1 MRFNEKLQVL
11 VHNKWSRFGLVSV
24 AGLTL
29 VGATAVGVHA
39 SFAPTNQPVHHIAK
53 TQSSQGKIKASSH
66 IKQSSSTSATSV
78 SSSQATS
85 VSAPEPTSDAS
96 QATTATSVAESQ
108 PQPQTTPETTPVAEP
123 APETTPAPTPAPIA
137 DTSGFNMLGQHFP
150 IGLFAGTGHVPAD
163 GMVYRWASDS
173 RWFLI
178 EQAGQA
184 GQIVQGVGMGAPI
197 TVDGHTY
204 HVTDIQHGLANNGV
218 AGAYY
223 ASHINQHAI
232 GFQTCDSYGV
242 LSLWFAD

>member
-29 VGATAVGVHA
+29 VGATAVGAHA

-53 TQSSQGKIKASSH
+53 TKSSQVKIKASSH
-66 IKQSSSTSATSV
+66 IKHSSSTSATSV

-96 QATTATSVAESQ
+96 QVTTATSVAESQ
-108 PQPQTTPETTPVAEP
+108 PQATPDTTPVAEP
-123 APETTPAPTPAPIA
+123 TPETTPAPTPAPVA

-150 IGLFAGTGHVPAD
+150 IGSFAGTGQVPAD
-163 GMVYRWASDS
+163 NMVYRWASDS

-204 HVTDIQHGLANNGV
+204 HVTDIQHGIPNNGD
-218 AGAYY
+218 AGRYY
-223 ASHINQHAI
+223 LAHINQHAI
-232 GFQTCDSYGV
+232 GFQTCDTYGI